1 MDQDNFVTML
11 ADSASNVVKKAESK
25 TAIKNSGCLP
35 KIFMAAFIGLLIYM
49 GFNFAKIQ
57 TPTKDDR
64 VNVGGVFYGTV
75 KPDNNGK
82 INIPLGDTKDLKKPN
97 IDVSKNEPVDPDNQP
112 DPDNKPEPEPQPD
125 PQKDPDVQIKITDR
139 LRVGM
144 SMFDVIALLGA
155 PNSKLDV
162 NKGKTDTGFK
172 VYVWDQDQRLM
183 VTFYKNK
190 LHSVSLNAR
199 KQDESK

>member
-25 TAIKNSGCLP
+25 TAIKNNGCLP

-82 INIPLGDTKDLKKPN
+82 INIPLGDSKDLKNPN
-97 IDVSKNEPVDPDNQP
+97 IDVSKNEPINPNAPTD
-112 DPDNKPEPEPQPD
+112 PEPDTQP
-125 PQKDPDVQIKITDR
+125 DPDVQIKITDR
-139 LRVGM
+139 LKVGM

-172 VYVWDQDQRLM
+172 VYVWDQDKRLM

>member
-1 MDQDNFVTML
+1 MEQDNFVTML

-25 TAIKNSGCLP
+25 TAIKNNGCLP
-35 KIFMAAFIGLLIYM
+35 KIFMAAFIGLLVYM

-57 TPTKDDR
+57 TPAKDDR
-64 VNVGGVFYGTV
+64 VNVGGVFYGAV

-82 INIPLGDTKDLKKPN
+82 INIPLGGTNDLKKPN
-97 IDVSKNEPVDPDNQP
+97 IDVTKNDTPTDQNPSPEPD
-112 DPDNKPEPEPQPD
+112 PEPEPE
-125 PQKDPDVQIKITDR
+125 PDVKIKITDR

-162 NKGKTDTGFK
+162 NKGKSDTGFK
-172 VYVWDQDQRLM
+172 VYVWDQDKRLM
-183 VTFYKNK
+183 ITFYKNK
-190 LHSVSLNAR
+190 LHSVSLNDR
-199 KQDESK
+199 KQDENK